1 MFLNCAKGGHR
12 HLTKFPDGVSFHGVG
27 THGLAEQRSA
37 FRVPAPPATADE
49 YAAMIQRTPLR
60 DHPPGLEFYDDLDN
74 VGGMFV
80 GPDWVIML
88 GLADMQRLTC
98 KVLTQWSPQ
107 VAAIYRSR
115 SGATPNAHALYA
127 FAVHSAT
134 LRCLAHELGHALITA
149 GSPNPFAPDG
159 EAGADFYAG
168 RFDAEMG
175 RSPELG
181 ALFFLSIGCTGGSCH
196 HPSPSIR
203 ATAHRAGFDAQLMET
218 RRYSATG

>member
-1 MFLNCAKGGHR
+1 MLLNCAKGRLHGV
-12 HLTKFPDGVSFHGVG
+12 TKFPDGIAFHEVSAHGI
-27 THGLAEQRSA
+27 AEQRSA
-37 FRVPAPPATADE
+37 TRVPAPPGMADE
-49 YAAMIQRTPLR
+49 YATMIQRTPLR
-60 DHPPGLEFYDDLDN
+60 DHPPGLEFYDDLGD

-88 GLADMQRLTC
+88 GLGDLQRLTC
-98 KVLTQWSPQ
+98 KVLGQWSPQ
-107 VAAIYRSR
+107 VSTIYRAR
-115 SGATPNAHALYA
+115 NGAPPSTQALYA
-127 FAVHSAT
+127 YATHSAT
-134 LRCLAHELGHALITA
+134 LRCLAHELGHALIVA
-149 GSPNPFAPDG
+149 GAPNPFAPDA

-181 ALFFLSIGCTGGSCH
+181 ALFFLSIGCTGHACD

-218 RRYSATG
+218 RRYAFTG

>member
-1 MFLNCAKGGHR
+1 MFLNCAKGRLHR
-12 HLTKFPDGVSFHGVG
+12 VTKFPNGIAFHEVSAHGV
-27 THGLAEQRSA
+27 AEQRSA
-37 FRVPAPPATADE
+37 TRVSAPPGMADE
-49 YAAMIQRTPLR
+49 YVAMIQRTPLR
-60 DHPPGLEFYDDLDN
+60 DHPPGLEFYDDLGN

-88 GLADMQRLTC
+88 GLGDMQRLTT
-98 KVLTQWSPQ
+98 KVLGQWSPQ
-107 VAAIYRSR
+107 VTEIYRAR
-115 SGATPNAHALYA
+115 SGAPSAHALYG

-134 LRCLAHELGHALITA
+134 LRCLAHELGHALICG

-159 EAGADFYAG
+159 EAGADYYAG
-168 RFDAEMG
+168 KFDAEMG

-181 ALFFLSIGCTGGSCH
+181 ALFFLSIGCTGHSCD

-218 RRYSATG
+218 RRYSLTG